1 MWIKGKEN
9 QLAGLTKLKAVN
21 WPRTWPS
28 LSFCKKQPCP
38 SLCVVHTGLILPLC
52 HSHSPAVLH
61 YSLLTQNNTS
71 LHQGKTTSLLSY
83 SGHWDLPLFS
93 SCPQNNCAILLSRK
107 VAKRNKN
114 KSNVLKVKEMQPLW
128 LSLLPFLVLIS
139 SWNTTRAEGGIP
151 TLSNKSLS
159 IYKSLNEKLH
169 SSKGQKAISP
179 GLVPR
184 SHCPAISEETE
195 TEEQRCPVEST
206 AWINDWNSLD
216 SVT

>member
-38 SLCVVHTGLILPLC
+38 SLSVVHTGLILSLG

-61 YSLLTQNNTS
+61 CSLLTQNNTS
-71 LHQGKTTSLLSY
+71 LRQGKTTSLLSY

-93 SCPQNNCAILLSRK
+93 SCPQNNCGILLSRK
-107 VAKRNKN
+107 VVKRNKN

-128 LSLLPFLVLIS
+128 LSLLSFLVLIS
-139 SWNTTRAEGGIP
+139 SWNTTRAEAGIP

-159 IYKSLNEKLH
+159 VYKKFKRKITLK
-169 SSKGQKAISP
+169 
-179 GLVPR
+179 
-184 SHCPAISEETE
+184 
-195 TEEQRCPVEST
+195 
-206 AWINDWNSLD
+206 
-216 SVT
+216 